1 MLLKHVNVQG
11 RGKSTKATTQAS
23 RVQDSDERAALGLAL
38 LLFFGFFEKF
48 AEFRNCGH
56 VG

>member
-1 MLLKHVNVQG
+1 MLLKRVNVQG

-38 LLFFGFFEKF
+38 LLSFGFFEKF